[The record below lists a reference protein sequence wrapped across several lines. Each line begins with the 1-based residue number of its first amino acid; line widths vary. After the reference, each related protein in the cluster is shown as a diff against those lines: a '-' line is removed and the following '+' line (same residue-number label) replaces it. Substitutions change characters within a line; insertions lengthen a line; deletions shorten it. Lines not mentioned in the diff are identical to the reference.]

1 MNKMIKGKLIVIDGT
16 DGSGKATQVKLL
28 KDKLINEGHLVE
40 TIDFPQYSFKSA
52 GPTEEYLSGKYG
64 APDEVGA
71 YRASIFYA
79 VDRYDASFR
88 MKEWLEAGKIVICD
102 RYVSA
107 NMGHQAGKIEDLKER
122 DKYLDWLFDLEF
134 NIFKIPKPDINIFL
148 YLDPVIARRL
158 AQENTSNKFTNE
170 IKKND
175 IHEKDPEH
183 MKKASESFK
192 YVADKYKWITIDC
205 SDKQEQ
211 AGIRTREDIS
221 EEIYNKVKGLI

>member
-1 MNKMIKGKLIVIDGT
+1 MILGKLIVIDGT
-16 DGSGKATQVKLL
+16 DGSGKATQVELL
-28 KDKLINEGHLVE
+28 KQRLQEEGYLVE
-40 TIDFPQYSFKSA
+40 KIDFPQYGQKSA
-52 GPTEEYLSGKYG
+52 GPVEDYLNGLYG
-64 APDEVGA
+64 SPDEVGP

-79 VDRYDASFR
+79 TDRYAASFK
-88 MKEWLEAGKIVICD
+88 MNKWLNEGKLVICD

-107 NMGHQAGKIEDLKER
+107 NMGHQAGKISDLKER

-148 YLDPVIARRL
+148 YLDSEIARRL
-158 AQENTSNKFTNE
+158 AQDNSTKKFTNDV
-170 IKKND
+170 KGKD

-205 SDKQEQ
+205 SNKEL
-211 AGIRTREDIS
+211 GIRAREEIS
-221 EEIYNKVKGLI
+221 QEIYNKIKGLL

>member
-1 MNKMIKGKLIVIDGT
+1 MEQGKLIVIDGT

-28 KDKLINEGHLVE
+28 KDRLLSEGYLVE
-40 TIDFPQYSFKSA
+40 TIDFPQYGQKSA
-52 GPTEEYLSGKYG
+52 GPTEDYLSGKYG
-64 APDEVGA
+64 SPDEVGA
-71 YRASIFYA
+71 YRASILYA
-79 VDRYDASFR
+79 VDRYAASFK

-107 NMGHQAGKIEDLKER
+107 NMGHQAGKISDLEQR

-134 NIFKIPKPDINIFL
+134 NIFKIPKPNINIFL

-170 IKKND
+170 VKKND

-205 SDKQEQ
+205 SDKQEN
-211 AGIRTREDIS
+211 AGIRTREEIS
-221 EEIYNKVKGLI
+221 EDIYNKIKGLL